1 MAVVSTEAA
10 WREAWHPQ
18 TCRVVVTETA
28 ADAAADCIAV
38 DLTVDLDA
46 GHLRCGETTFPFRR
60 LPLR

>member
-1 MAVVSTEAA
+1 VVSTVAA

-18 TCRVVVTETA
+18 TCRVVVCE
-28 ADAAADCIAV
+28 DAAALADSMAV

-46 GHLRCGETTFPFRR
+46 GQLRCGEMTLPFRR